1 MKLLELQR
9 AFQAHVLS
17 GTADIEA
24 QVPGTERFDTATRL
38 GVYSGGYAERL
49 IEALGQTFPAVRA
62 ALGSRA
68 FGRLVDQLAHH
79 SPSLHFSVR
88 YYGEGLA
95 DLIAREIPGPRGRGA
110 SELARWE
117 WLLAAAFDAP
127 DHAALT
133 RADLAAIEPAAW
145 AGLRFALTPALQRA
159 SLASNCVQWWKAA
172 CAEAPRPARW
182 RIGRP
187 RAWVAWRSELA
198 IYFRP
203 LGDMEAALLDAVLRD
218 ATFAEI
224 CAALAEHDARRAP
237 VQAAQ
242 LLHTWLADGWIIE
255 LKGLAG

>member
-9 AFQAHVLS
+9 AFQAHVLA
-17 GTADIEA
+17 GTHGIEA
-24 QVPGTERFDTATRL
+24 IVPGTERFDTATRL
-38 GVYSGGYAERL
+38 GVYCGGYAERL
-49 IEALGQTFPAVRA
+49 TEALAQTFPAVRA
-62 ALGSRA
+62 ALGPRA
-68 FGRLVDQLAHH
+68 FGRLVDLLAHR
-79 SPSLHFSVR
+79 SPSRHFSVR

-95 DLIAREIPGPRGRGA
+95 DLIAREIHGPRGRGA

-127 DHAALT
+127 DYAALT

-145 AGLRFALTPALQRA
+145 AGLRFALAPSLQRA